1 MKIKARKDLLKI
13 VLGIL
18 CVILLI
24 AGMAIILNAWETN
37 HYSTDDS
44 LSSGDSAGNT
54 TADIEYNGIKYKLNR
69 DIDTVLLIGVDK
81 YVNSTTDSDTY
92 INTQQ
97 SDFLML
103 MVIDTE
109 NESYR
114 VLHINRDTMTD
125 VNMLGVTGDVV
136 GTVYEQIALAHT
148 YGSGQED
155 SAENVVD
162 AVSNLLYDIDV
173 DHYISV
179 TMDAVSII
187 NDAVGGVTL
196 TALDTINDDIVEGET
211 VTLLGS
217 NALLYVRTR
226 IGLEDST
233 NLHRME
239 RQKQYLEAL
248 FEQFKSKS
256 DEDSGF
262 FLSTVLEVSQYM
274 VSDCTVNQL
283 SSIYS
288 AMSDYELVDYVTIEG
303 EAVQGEEY
311 IEYYIDED
319 ALYELYL
326 ELFYEPVE

>member
-1 MKIKARKDLLKI
+1 MKIKARKDLLKV
-13 VLGIL
+13 VLGVL
-18 CVILLI
+18 CVILLVV
-24 AGMAIILNAWETN
+24 GVAIILNAWETN
-37 HYSTDDS
+37 HYRTDDS
-44 LSSGDSAGNT
+44 LSSGDSTGNT
-54 TADIEYNGIKYKLNR
+54 TIEYNGIRYKLNK

-109 NESYR
+109 KESYR

-136 GTVYEQIALAHT
+136 GTIYEQIALAHT

-162 AVSNLLYDIDV
+162 AVSNLLYDVDV

-179 TMDAVSII
+179 TMDAVSTI

-211 VTLLGS
+211 VTLLGA

-248 FEQFKSKS
+248 FEQFKNKS

-262 FLSTVLEVSQYM
+262 FLSVALEISQYM
-274 VSDCTVNQL
+274 ISDCTVNEL
-283 SSIYS
+283 SSIYN
-288 AMSDYELVDYVTIEG
+288 AMSDYELIDYVTIEG